1 VDQVSL
7 EVVRTG
13 RRLSGFFSGVS
24 GGRKERQEAWW
35 ILLVSGGR
43 RNGRRLGGFFLSLE
57 VEGIAGWIFS
67 KRKMI
72 FKSISRYKT
81 IGETY

>member
-43 RNGRRLGGFFLSLE
+43 RNSRVDFLKE
-57 VEGIAGWIFS
+57 KDDF
-67 KRKMI
+67 
-72 FKSISRYKT
+72 
-81 IGETY
+81 

>member
-1 VDQVSL
+1 MDQVSL

-43 RNGRRLGGFFLSLE
+43 RNSRVDFLKEKDDFL
-57 VEGIAGWIFS
+57 INF
-67 KRKMI
+67 
-72 FKSISRYKT
+72 
-81 IGETY
+81 